1 MSEERGKERGV
12 WWGGGQWNLVIKGLN
27 LEEPQCHLPQGQS
40 ASSLTW
46 DGAQSFPLRKH
57 WTSRSPS
64 GHNPVNPSLH
74 LSEPLR
80 GQCHETS
87 WTVLALGELPLITAT
102 RNVTSLGPETLLNLH
117 QTPLPWI
124 TSFSTTWG
132 AHYQPT
138 ASWKG
143 KPQIPQR
150 MMMAG
155 DMGRKTTHPNL
166 GQ

>member
-1 MSEERGKERGV
+1 MVRRWSVEPG
-12 WWGGGQWNLVIKGLN
+12 NKGT
-27 LEEPQCHLPQGQS
+27 EPRRATVSSPTRAISIIIDMRWSTELPFEK
-40 ASSLTW
+40 A
-46 DGAQSFPLRKH
+46 

-74 LSEPLR
+74 LGEPLR

-102 RNVTSLGPETLLNLH
+102 RNVISLGPETLLNLH
-117 QTPLPWI
+117 QTPLPWM

-155 DMGRKTTHPNL
+155 DMERKTTHPNL